1 MTPIS
6 RAIPRMLKQSPRF
19 GVILMSITWSSRSRY
34 SRILTPTGASSGNSK
49 RPSILSSRS
58 ISEAPH
64 SIPCD
69 STPRSLPF
77 LILKSPGKTAPMVA
91 TGAFMPA
98 RTLGAPHTI
107 CNGSPEPIFTVVTRR
122 RSASGCCSTVKTSP
136 TTTPVKGFAAGAN
149 SSTSRPSIVSWSD
162 NFSLSMAGLTHVR
175 SQFSL
180 IFIDIKPVIQI
191 SRIPLYPPI
200 FQRGRTPSISRIP
213 PFKRRG

>member
-1 MTPIS
+1 S
-6 RAIPRMLKQSPRF
+6 
-19 GVILMSITWSSRSRY
+19 
-34 SRILTPTGASSGNSK
+34 
-49 RPSILSSRS
+49 
-58 ISEAPH
+58 
-64 SIPCD
+64 CD

-136 TTTPVKGFAAGAN
+136 TTTPVKGFAAGAS

-191 SRIPLYPPI
+191 SRIPLCPHFPK
-200 FQRGRTPSISRIP
+200 GENSIYFAES
-213 PFKRRG
+213 FSFLKGEVRRGLLKSFKQTGVKNAHHFDRTYASH

>member
-1 MTPIS
+1 S
-6 RAIPRMLKQSPRF
+6 
-19 GVILMSITWSSRSRY
+19 
-34 SRILTPTGASSGNSK
+34 
-49 RPSILSSRS
+49 
-58 ISEAPH
+58 
-64 SIPCD
+64 CD

-136 TTTPVKGFAAGAN
+136 TTTPVNGFAAGAS

-162 NFSLSMAGLTHVR
+162 NFTLSMAGLTHVR

-191 SRIPLYPPI
+191 SRIPLYPP
-200 FQRGRTPSISRIP
+200 FSKGGELHLFRGFPLL
-213 PFKRRG
+213 KGEVRRGLLKSFKQTGVKNAHHFDRTYAS